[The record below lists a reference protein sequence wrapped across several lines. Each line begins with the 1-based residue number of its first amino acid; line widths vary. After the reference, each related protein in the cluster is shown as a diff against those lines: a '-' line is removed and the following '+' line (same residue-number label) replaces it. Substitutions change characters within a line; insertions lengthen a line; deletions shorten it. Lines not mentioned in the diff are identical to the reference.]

1 MENQQFSPPPGQMPL
16 PNASAVMVLGILS
29 IVGCFCYG
37 IPGVILSIIA
47 LILYSRDRTLYAS
60 NPGIYSPQS
69 WSNLKTGRICAII
82 GLIPSILF
90 FLVWICLMVLFGIGV
105 LTDPSHYMRD
115 FNR

>member
-1 MENQQFSPPPGQMPL
+1 MENQQLPPQPGQNL

-47 LILYSRDRTLYAS
+47 LILYNRDKVLYAS
-60 NPGIYSPQS
+60 NPGIYSAQS
-69 WSNLKTGRICAII
+69 WGNLKTGRICAII

-90 FLVWICLMVLFGIGV
+90 FLIWICFVIIFGISA
-105 LTDPSHYMRD
+105 LSDPSRFMRD
-115 FNR
+115 FNH